1 MIDLARW
8 HQRLATHF
16 AGLRRARE
24 QGGAGSVFALEHD
37 LAPDEVL
44 ELSAGI
50 RANIVDATP
59 RREHALAWIVY
70 AAEIGYR
77 YAGDE
82 YWQTFEQETPGWTAH
97 GDRAWIRDAFVAFR
111 KDYSG
116 AVPSGAWATQ
126 FSIIAWPITHAI
138 LPRDLQQ
145 QLARILYEVRHSFS
159 AELFE
164 SLELLGQFVSARSW
178 SASARFQNLA
188 QQPMLLGQIAAA
200 LLLQG
205 RMGTTALIHPQALQ
219 RIGEDVDRERRGRA
233 WLRAARS
240 YAEQRAQVRGLTLGK
255 PARSGVQRRD
265 EARAEVVAL
274 GIEPRLVLRPV
285 DGVTRWEVSLEIP
298 DLSHLLLRFPQVR
311 DVLFESRCTVAGA
324 AGRPLARGRCLHGP
338 QRVAL
343 SRWPR
348 SDELLLK
355 FERAE
360 PQLEYL
366 LRAECLLRP
375 GTLWLFRIASDGL
388 AYESRGMR
396 VRPGQRYVLVSTA
409 GPIRADLAR
418 SVDLACEGVFGAMV
432 ELPTALTPEWE
443 LLLRQMGVTQA
454 KSIEVWP
461 AGLAAVAWDGEGH
474 GEWLASEAPTLAVRC
489 DHAIDQVYVSMGVG
503 GASLAVDMSTTPP
516 GQPVFI
522 ELPALPVGT
531 HQFSVVA
538 RRGATEVVGDLN
550 VVMRVREAR
559 LWSPGVTPHGP
570 LTVEVEPASPSL
582 EQLWEGRVDVRVLGP
597 EGRPLQ
603 CRVAMFRRLNE
614 APVFEHRL
622 DAVAL
627 PFTGEQWR
635 HHLDVVR
642 KLQAAQR
649 AYDGARVCV
658 VEFSADE
665 LGSFTIR
672 CEREFVPLRGPSG
685 VRRWDLSLTFIATW
699 TAARRRVL
707 SASHS
712 SGRRRP
718 RRCRGVLTRSMRRLA
733 LGALMLR
740 RSTMVRRRSLSLLS
754 CGACMT

>member
-1 MIDLARW
+1 
-8 HQRLATHF
+8 
-16 AGLRRARE
+16 
-24 QGGAGSVFALEHD
+24 
-37 LAPDEVL
+37 
-44 ELSAGI
+44 
-50 RANIVDATP
+50 
-59 RREHALAWIVY
+59 
-70 AAEIGYR
+70 
-77 YAGDE
+77 
-82 YWQTFEQETPGWTAH
+82 
-97 GDRAWIRDAFVAFR
+97 
-111 KDYSG
+111 
-116 AVPSGAWATQ
+116 
-126 FSIIAWPITHAI
+126 
-138 LPRDLQQ
+138 
-145 QLARILYEVRHSFS
+145 
-159 AELFE
+159 
-164 SLELLGQFVSARSW
+164 
-178 SASARFQNLA
+178 
-188 QQPMLLGQIAAA
+188 
-200 LLLQG
+200 
-205 RMGTTALIHPQALQ
+205 
-219 RIGEDVDRERRGRA
+219 
-233 WLRAARS
+233 
-240 YAEQRAQVRGLTLGK
+240 
-255 PARSGVQRRD
+255 
-265 EARAEVVAL
+265 
-274 GIEPRLVLRPV
+274 
-285 DGVTRWEVSLEIP
+285 
-298 DLSHLLLRFPQVR
+298 
-311 DVLFESRCTVAGA
+311 
-324 AGRPLARGRCLHGP
+324 
-338 QRVAL
+338 
-343 SRWPR
+343 
-348 SDELLLK
+348 
-355 FERAE
+355 
-360 PQLEYL
+360 
-366 LRAECLLRP
+366 
-375 GTLWLFRIASDGL
+375 
-388 AYESRGMR
+388 
-396 VRPGQRYVLVSTA
+396 
-409 GPIRADLAR
+409 
-418 SVDLACEGVFGAMV
+418 MV

-672 CEREFVPLRGPSG
+672 CEREFVPLRWSLRSEALGFVAHLHCDVDSSASSRVERFPFERPAAPETLPWRLDSEYAAPRAG
-685 VRRWDLSLTFIATW
+685 GSTVATLDDGTASIVVPPLVRGLHDLKLEPRIELDREPREAVLRCLRVARLWAGAHLPGDLFSAQ
-699 TAARRRVL
+699 RRRVVL
-707 SASHS
+707 RAIMARVASMFGGSAC
-712 SGRRRP
+712 GPMP
-718 RRCRGVLTRSMRRLA
+718 RLPSAMEPTPS
-733 LGALMLR
+733 
-740 RSTMVRRRSLSLLS
+740 
-754 CGACMT
+754 